1 MAITVDIVGVG
12 PVEFPD
18 GMSKD
23 AMESALKR
31 LPSPNKV
38 PPPTTIVPSNQSN
51 YVTGD
56 VPSVVGEYARPQ
68 VNEPEP
74 KISMMDKVKAL
85 YEVPLAVG
93 TSAVAQPIGSAYGVI
108 SNVLSPEFGTQQG
121 ILQGENAGG
130 AVANALTYHPRSQTA
145 NNMIRNVAEA
155 VDVAKLPPYIGK
167 VGIGEIPSFSQ
178 AVRIA
183 KPFVQEAGRAVG
195 ETVLPVANKVA
206 DALRT
211 AEFAPKGIIASAPTA
226 EALAQEAGNLYAQT
240 KKGNVAFK
248 PEVFG
253 AEMNQVSKDLRELG
267 YHPKLHPDVKVAL
280 DELKNT
286 KAPKDMLEL
295 QALREFITNAVGS
308 QNPKEKMIA
317 MALKDKFDQ
326 YILNAP
332 KEVLATGSP
341 EAIKTWEKARNAY
354 SRMRKSEVFTD
365 MLEKAELD
373 KTKFSMSGTENSLTA
388 QLRQLAKNDKK
399 MKLFSAS
406 EQEAIKQAAKGGNVQ
421 NLMRYFGKF
430 APTGPVSVIAPL
442 MATAASAPLGLAA
455 TAGAMGARIAATKMR
470 KSDVE
475 KLAAMMRAGSHKKV
489 KKESK

>member
-1 MAITVDIVGVG
+1 MPITVDIVGVG

-23 AMESALKR
+23 AMESALKK
-31 LPSPNKV
+31 LPAPNKV
-38 PPPTTIVPSNQSN
+38 PPTAVVPSNQSN

-56 VPSVVGEYARPQ
+56 VPSVVGEYVRPQ
-68 VNEPEP
+68 VNQPEP
-74 KISMMDKVKAL
+74 KTSMMDKIQAL
-85 YEVPLAVG
+85 GEVPLAVG
-93 TSAVAQPIGSAYGVI
+93 SAAIAQPIGAAYGVA
-108 SNVLSPEFGTQQG
+108 SNMLSPEFGTQKG
-121 ILQGENAGG
+121 IQQGENAGG
-130 AVANALTYHPRSQTA
+130 EVANALTYRPRSQTA
-145 NNMIRNVAEA
+145 NNMIQNVAEA
-155 VDVAKLPPYIGK
+155 VDVAKLPPYLGK

-178 AVRIA
+178 AARIA
-183 KPFVQEAGRAVG
+183 KPFAQEAGRAVG
-195 ETVLPVANKVA
+195 ETVLPVANKMA
-206 DALRT
+206 ESLRS
-211 AEFAPKGIIASAPTA
+211 AQFAPKGIMASAPTA
-226 EALAQEAGNLYAQT
+226 EALAQEASDLYGQT
-240 KKGNVAFK
+240 KKGNISFK
-248 PEVFG
+248 PEAFG
-253 AEMNQVSKDLRELG
+253 AEMSQVGKDLRELG

-286 KAPKDMLEL
+286 KAPKDMIEL
-295 QALREFITNAVGS
+295 QALREFITNATGS

-317 MALKDKFDQ
+317 MALKDKFDN

-332 KEVLATGSP
+332 KEVIATGSP
-341 EAIKTWEKARNAY
+341 EAIKTWEKARDAY

-365 MLEKAELD
+365 MLDRAELD

-399 MKLFSAS
+399 MRLFTPT
-406 EQEAIKQAAKGGNVQ
+406 EQEAIKQAAKGGNTQ
-421 NLMRYFGKF
+421 NLLRYFGKF

-475 KLAAMMRAGSHKKV
+475 KLAAMMRAGTPKKV

>member
-1 MAITVDIVGVG
+1 MPITVDIVGVG

-31 LPSPNKV
+31 LPAPNKV
-38 PPPTTIVPSNQSN
+38 PPTAVVPSNQSN

-56 VPSVVGEYARPQ
+56 VPSVVGQYVRPQ
-68 VNEPEP
+68 VNVPEP
-74 KISMMDKVKAL
+74 KTSLMDKVQAL
-85 YEVPLAVG
+85 GEVPLAVG
-93 TSAVAQPIGSAYGVI
+93 SSILAQPIGAAYGVA
-108 SNVLSPEFGTQQG
+108 SNMLSPEFGTQKG
-121 ILQGENAGG
+121 MLQGENAGG
-130 AVANALTYHPRSQTA
+130 EVANALTYRPRSQTA

-155 VDVAKLPPYIGK
+155 VDVAKLPPYLGK

-178 AVRIA
+178 AARVA

-195 ETVLPVANKVA
+195 ETVLPVANKMA
-206 DALRT
+206 ESLRS
-211 AEFAPKGIIASAPTA
+211 AQFAPKGIMASAPTA
-226 EALAQEAGNLYAQT
+226 EALAQEAADLYGQT
-240 KKGNVAFK
+240 KKGNISFK
-248 PEVFG
+248 PEAFG
-253 AEMNQVSKDLRELG
+253 AEMNQVGKDLRELG

-295 QALREFITNAVGS
+295 QALREFITNATGS

-317 MALKDKFDQ
+317 MALKDKFDN

-332 KEVLATGSP
+332 KEVIATGSP
-341 EAIKTWEKARNAY
+341 EAIKTWEKARDAY

-365 MLEKAELD
+365 MLAKAELD
-373 KTKFSMSGTENSLTA
+373 KTKFSMSGSENSLTA

-399 MKLFSAS
+399 MRLFTPT
-406 EQEAIKQAAKGGNVQ
+406 EQDAIKQAAKGGNTQ
-421 NLMRYFGKF
+421 NLLRYFGKF

-475 KLAAMMRAGSHKKV
+475 KLAAMMRAGTPKKV

>member
-1 MAITVDIVGVG
+1 MPITVDIVGVG

-31 LPSPNKV
+31 LPAPNKV
-38 PPPTTIVPSNQSN
+38 PPTAVVPSNQSN

-56 VPSVVGEYARPQ
+56 VPSVVGQYVRPQ
-68 VNEPEP
+68 VNVPEP
-74 KISMMDKVKAL
+74 KTSLMDKVQAL
-85 YEVPLAVG
+85 GEVPLAVG
-93 TSAVAQPIGSAYGVI
+93 SAAIAQPIGAAYGVV
-108 SNVLSPEFGTQQG
+108 SNMLSPEYGTQKG
-121 ILQGENAGG
+121 MLQGENAGG
-130 AVANALTYHPRSQTA
+130 EVANALTYRPRSQTA
-145 NNMIRNVAEA
+145 NNMIQNVAEA
-155 VDVAKLPPYIGK
+155 VDVAKLPPYLGK

-178 AVRIA
+178 AARVA

-195 ETVLPVANKVA
+195 ETVLPVANKMA
-206 DALRT
+206 ESLRS
-211 AEFAPKGIIASAPTA
+211 AQFAPKGIMASAPTA
-226 EALAQEAGNLYAQT
+226 EALAQEAADLYGQT
-240 KKGNVAFK
+240 KKGNISFK
-248 PEVFG
+248 PEAFG
-253 AEMNQVSKDLRELG
+253 AEMNQVGKDLRELG

-295 QALREFITNAVGS
+295 QALREFITNATGS

-317 MALKDKFDQ
+317 MALKDKFDS

-332 KEVLATGSP
+332 KEVIATGSP
-341 EAIKTWEKARNAY
+341 EAIKTWEKARDAY

-365 MLEKAELD
+365 MLDKAELD

-399 MKLFSAS
+399 MRLFTPT
-406 EQEAIKQAAKGGNVQ
+406 EQEAIKQAAKGGNTQ
-421 NLMRYFGKF
+421 NLLRYFGKF

-475 KLAAMMRAGSHKKV
+475 KLAAMMRAGTPKKV

>member
-1 MAITVDIVGVG
+1 MPITVDIVGVG

-31 LPSPNKV
+31 LPAPNKV
-38 PPPTTIVPSNQSN
+38 PPTAVVPSNQSN

-56 VPSVVGEYARPQ
+56 VPSVVGEYVRPQ
-68 VNEPEP
+68 VNAPEP
-74 KISMMDKVKAL
+74 KTSMMDKIQAL
-85 YEVPLAVG
+85 GEVPLAVG
-93 TSAVAQPIGSAYGVI
+93 SAAIAQPIGAAYGVA
-108 SNVLSPEFGTQQG
+108 SNMLSPEFGTQKG
-121 ILQGENAGG
+121 IQQGENAGG
-130 AVANALTYHPRSQTA
+130 EVANALTYRPRSQTA
-145 NNMIRNVAEA
+145 NNMIQNVAEA
-155 VDVAKLPPYIGK
+155 VDVAKLPPYLGK

-178 AVRIA
+178 AARIA
-183 KPFVQEAGRAVG
+183 KPFVQEAGRAVN
-195 ETVLPVANKVA
+195 ETVLPVANKMA
-206 DALRT
+206 ESLRS
-211 AEFAPKGIIASAPTA
+211 AQFAPKGIMASAPTA
-226 EALAQEAGNLYAQT
+226 EALAQEASDLYGQT
-240 KKGNVAFK
+240 KKGNISFK
-248 PEVFG
+248 PEAFG
-253 AEMNQVSKDLRELG
+253 AEMSQVGKDLRELG

-286 KAPKDMLEL
+286 KAPKDMIEL
-295 QALREFITNAVGS
+295 QALREFITNATGS

-317 MALKDKFDQ
+317 MALKDKFDN

-332 KEVLATGSP
+332 KEVIATGSP
-341 EAIKTWEKARNAY
+341 EAIKTWEKARDAY

-365 MLEKAELD
+365 MLDRAELD

-399 MKLFSAS
+399 MRLFTPT
-406 EQEAIKQAAKGGNVQ
+406 EQEAIKQAAKGGNTQ
-421 NLMRYFGKF
+421 NLLRYFGKF

-475 KLAAMMRAGSHKKV
+475 KLAAMMRAGTSKKV

>member
-1 MAITVDIVGVG
+1 MPITVDIVGVG

-31 LPSPNKV
+31 LPAPNKV
-38 PPPTTIVPSNQSN
+38 PSTAVVPSNQSN

-68 VNEPEP
+68 VNTPEP
-74 KISMMDKVKAL
+74 KTSLMDKVQAL
-85 YEVPLAVG
+85 GEVPLAIG
-93 TSAVAQPIGSAYGVI
+93 SSAIAQPVGAAYGVA
-108 SNVLSPEFGTQQG
+108 SNMLSPEYGTQRG
-121 ILQGENAGG
+121 MLQGENAGG
-130 AVANALTYHPRSQTA
+130 EVANALTYHPRSQTA

-155 VDVAKLPPYIGK
+155 VDVAKLPPYLGK

-178 AVRIA
+178 AARVA

-195 ETVLPVANKVA
+195 ETVLPVANKMA
-206 DALRT
+206 ESLRSVQ
-211 AEFAPKGIIASAPTA
+211 FAPKGIMAFAPTA
-226 EALAQEAGNLYAQT
+226 EALALEASDLYGQT
-240 KKGNVAFK
+240 KKGNISFK
-248 PEVFG
+248 PEAFG
-253 AEMNQVSKDLRELG
+253 AEMSQVGKDLRELG

-295 QALREFITNAVGS
+295 QALREFITNATGS

-317 MALKDKFDQ
+317 MALKDKFDN

-332 KEVLATGSP
+332 KEVIATGSP
-341 EAIKTWEKARNAY
+341 EAIKTWEKARDAY

-365 MLEKAELD
+365 MLDKAELD

-399 MKLFSAS
+399 MRLFTPT
-406 EQEAIKQAAKGGNVQ
+406 EQETIKQAAKGGNTQ
-421 NLMRYFGKF
+421 NLLRYFGKF

-475 KLAAMMRAGSHKKV
+475 KLAAMMRAGTPKKV

>member
-1 MAITVDIVGVG
+1 MPITVDIVGVG

-31 LPSPNKV
+31 LPAPNKV
-38 PPPTTIVPSNQSN
+38 PPTAVVPSNQSN

-56 VPSVVGEYARPQ
+56 VPSVVGEYVRPQ
-68 VNEPEP
+68 VNQPEP
-74 KISMMDKVKAL
+74 KTSMMDKIQAL
-85 YEVPLAVG
+85 GEVPLAVG
-93 TSAVAQPIGSAYGVI
+93 SAAIAQPIGAAYGVA
-108 SNVLSPEFGTQQG
+108 SNMLSPEFGTQKG
-121 ILQGENAGG
+121 IQQGENAGG
-130 AVANALTYHPRSQTA
+130 EVANALTYRPRSQTA
-145 NNMIRNVAEA
+145 NNMIQNVAEA
-155 VDVAKLPPYIGK
+155 VDVAKLPPYLGK

-178 AVRIA
+178 AARIA
-183 KPFVQEAGRAVG
+183 KPFAQEAGRAVG
-195 ETVLPVANKVA
+195 ETVLPVANKMA
-206 DALRT
+206 ESLRS
-211 AEFAPKGIIASAPTA
+211 AQFAPKGIMASAPTA
-226 EALAQEAGNLYAQT
+226 EALAQEASDLYGQT
-240 KKGNVAFK
+240 KKGNISFK
-248 PEVFG
+248 PEAFG
-253 AEMNQVSKDLRELG
+253 AEMSQVGKDLRELG

-286 KAPKDMLEL
+286 KAPKDMIEL
-295 QALREFITNAVGS
+295 QALREFITNATGS

-317 MALKDKFDQ
+317 MALKDKFDN

-332 KEVLATGSP
+332 KEVIATGSP
-341 EAIKTWEKARNAY
+341 EAIKTWEKARDAY

-365 MLEKAELD
+365 MLDRAELD

-399 MKLFSAS
+399 MRLFTPT
-406 EQEAIKQAAKGGNVQ
+406 EQEAIKQAAKGGNTQ
-421 NLMRYFGKF
+421 NLLRYFGKF

-475 KLAAMMRAGSHKKV
+475 KLAAMMRAGTPKKV

>member
-1 MAITVDIVGVG
+1 MPITVDIVGVG

-31 LPSPNKV
+31 LPAPNKV
-38 PPPTTIVPSNQSN
+38 PPTAVVPSNQSN

-56 VPSVVGEYARPQ
+56 VPSVVGEYVRPQ
-68 VNEPEP
+68 VNAPEP
-74 KISMMDKVKAL
+74 KTSLMDKVQAL
-85 YEVPLAVG
+85 GEVPLAVG
-93 TSAVAQPIGSAYGVI
+93 SSAIAQPVGAAYGI
-108 SNVLSPEFGTQQG
+108 ASNMLSPEYGTQRG
-121 ILQGENAGG
+121 MLQGENAGG
-130 AVANALTYHPRSQTA
+130 EVANALTYHPRSQTA

-155 VDVAKLPPYIGK
+155 VDVAKLPPYLGK

-178 AVRIA
+178 AARVA

-195 ETVLPVANKVA
+195 ETVLPVANKMA
-206 DALRT
+206 ESLRS
-211 AEFAPKGIIASAPTA
+211 AQFAPKGIMASAPTA
-226 EALAQEAGNLYAQT
+226 EALAQEATRLYGET
-240 KKGNVAFK
+240 KAGNVSFK
-248 PEVFG
+248 PEAFG
-253 AEMNQVSKDLRELG
+253 AEMNQVGKDLRELG

-295 QALREFITNAVGS
+295 QSLREFIANAQNS
-308 QNPKEKMIA
+308 DNPKEKMIA
-317 MALKDKFDQ
+317 MALKDKFDN

-332 KEVLATGSP
+332 KEVIATGSP
-341 EAIKTWEKARNAY
+341 EAIKTWEKARDAY

-365 MLEKAELD
+365 MLAKAELD

-399 MKLFSAS
+399 MRLFTPT
-406 EQEAIKQAAKGGNVQ
+406 EQEAIKQAAKGGNTQ
-421 NLMRYFGKF
+421 NLLRYFGKF

-475 KLAAMMRAGSHKKV
+475 KLAAMMRAGTPKKV

>member
-1 MAITVDIVGVG
+1 MPITVDIVGVG

-31 LPSPNKV
+31 LPAPNKV
-38 PPPTTIVPSNQSN
+38 PPTAVVPSNQSN

-56 VPSVVGEYARPQ
+56 VPSVVGQYVRPQ
-68 VNEPEP
+68 VNVPEP
-74 KISMMDKVKAL
+74 KTSLMDKVQAL
-85 YEVPLAVG
+85 GEVPLAVG
-93 TSAVAQPIGSAYGVI
+93 SSILAQPIGAAYGVA
-108 SNVLSPEFGTQQG
+108 SNMLSPEFGTQKG
-121 ILQGENAGG
+121 MLQGENAGG
-130 AVANALTYHPRSQTA
+130 EVANALTYRPRSQTA

-155 VDVAKLPPYIGK
+155 VDVAKLPPYLGK

-178 AVRIA
+178 AARVA

-195 ETVLPVANKVA
+195 ETVLPVANKMA
-206 DALRT
+206 ESLRS
-211 AEFAPKGIIASAPTA
+211 AQFAPKGIMASAPTA
-226 EALAQEAGNLYAQT
+226 EALAQEAADLYGQT
-240 KKGNVAFK
+240 KKGNISFK
-248 PEVFG
+248 PEAFG
-253 AEMNQVSKDLRELG
+253 AEMNQVGKDLRELG

-295 QALREFITNAVGS
+295 QALREFITNATGS

-317 MALKDKFDQ
+317 MALKDKIDN

-332 KEVLATGSP
+332 KEVIATGSP
-341 EAIKTWEKARNAY
+341 EAIKTWEKARDAY

-365 MLEKAELD
+365 MLAKAELD
-373 KTKFSMSGTENSLTA
+373 KTKFSMSGSENSLTA

-399 MKLFSAS
+399 MRLFTPT
-406 EQEAIKQAAKGGNVQ
+406 EQDAIKQAAKGGNTQ
-421 NLMRYFGKF
+421 NLLRYFGKF

-475 KLAAMMRAGSHKKV
+475 KLAAMMRAGTPKKV

>member
-1 MAITVDIVGVG
+1 MPITVDIVGVG

-18 GMSKD
+18 GMSKE

-31 LPSPNKV
+31 LPAPNKA
-38 PPPTTIVPSNQSN
+38 PPPTTVVPSNQSN
-51 YVTGD
+51 YVVGD
-56 VPSVVGEYARPQ
+56 VPSVVGQYVEPK
-68 VNEPEP
+68 VNAPEP
-74 KISMMDKVKAL
+74 KIPMIDRVQAL
-85 YEVPLAVG
+85 GEVPLALGSSAIAQTVG
-93 TSAVAQPIGSAYGVI
+93 PAYGVI
-108 SNVLSPEFGTQQG
+108 SNVLSPEFGTQEG
-121 ILQGENAGG
+121 MRKSENAGG
-130 AVANALTYHPRSQTA
+130 AVANALTYRPRSQTA
-145 NNMIRNVAEA
+145 NNLLQSVSEV
-155 VDVAKLPPYIGK
+155 VDTAKLPPYLGK
-167 VGIGEIPSFSQ
+167 IGIGEIPSFSQ
-178 AVRIA
+178 AARVA

-206 DALRT
+206 TALRT
-211 AEFAPKGIIASAPTA
+211 ADFVPKGIVAAAPTA
-226 EALAQEAGNLYAQT
+226 EALAQEAGNLYAAT

-253 AEMNQVSKDLRELG
+253 AEMGQVGKELRELG

-295 QALREFITNAVGS
+295 QALREFITNAQGS
-308 QNPKEKMIA
+308 QNPKEKMLA
-317 MALKDKFDQ
+317 TVLKDKFDQ

-341 EAIKTWEKARNAY
+341 ESIKTWEKARDAY

-399 MKLFSAS
+399 MKLFSPA

-475 KLAAMMRAGSHKKV
+475 KLAAMMRAGTHKKV